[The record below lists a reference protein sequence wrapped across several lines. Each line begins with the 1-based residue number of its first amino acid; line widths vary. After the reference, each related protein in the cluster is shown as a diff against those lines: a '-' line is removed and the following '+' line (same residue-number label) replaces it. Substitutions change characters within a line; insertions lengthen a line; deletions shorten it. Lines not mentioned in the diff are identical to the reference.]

1 MAVRVGVI
9 GAGAYAQRAHLPPLR
24 EHPDAEVAALCRRNP
39 VRLAE
44 AADAFDVPDRYTDY
58 ADLLADDSLDA
69 VTISLPH
76 NLHYQAARAALERGR
91 HVLVDKP
98 LTLRLDHAQE
108 LLMLAEERGLT
119 LMVAFNRHYE
129 PPFTKAQ
136 ELLAAGAIGE
146 LRLIQA
152 YMAYDWD
159 LWMQPSDRRFTG
171 AGAAMLD
178 GVSDTQATLL
188 HETSFRGDAA
198 ANGGGFF
205 ADGGAHVLEACLWL
219 ADSPAATVFALM
231 DSPQADLYSA
241 LNLRLQS
248 GVLCSL
254 ACVGDT
260 PTPRDFGFHL
270 YGTTGAIH
278 MRWDHLTLERE
289 LRDAQTFDNASMP
302 FTGSAPANFIDVILG
317 RAAPR
322 ATATDGLR
330 QVAAMEAAYRSARS
344 GAPERA

>member
-24 EHPDAEVAALCRRNP
+24 GHPDADIAALCRRNP

-44 AADAFDVPDRYTDY
+44 AADAFDVASRYTDY
-58 ADLLADDSLDA
+58 ADLVADDSLDA

-76 NLHYQAARAALERGR
+76 NLHYEAARAALDRGL

-98 LTLRLDHAQE
+98 LTLRTDHAQE
-108 LLMLAEERGLT
+108 LVTLAEQRGLT

-136 ELLAAGAIGE
+136 ELLADGAIGE

-152 YMAYDWD
+152 FMAYDWD

-178 GVSDTQATLL
+178 GVSDAQSTLL

-219 ADSPAATVFALM
+219 ADSPASTVFALM
-231 DSPQADLYSA
+231 DSPEADLYTA
-241 LNLRLQS
+241 LNLRLES
-248 GVLCSL
+248 GALCSL

-278 MRWDHLTLERE
+278 MRWGHLTLERE
-289 LRDAQTFDNASMP
+289 LRDPQTFDNTTMP
-302 FTGSAPANFIDVILG
+302 FMGSAPANFIDVILG
-317 RAAPR
+317 RDQPR
-322 ATATDGLR
+322 ATARHGLR
-330 QVAAMEAAYRSARS
+330 QVAAMEAAYRSART
-344 GAPERA
+344 GEPERA

>member
-9 GAGAYAQRAHLPPLR
+9 GAGAYAQRAHLPPLQ
-24 EHPDAEVAALCRRNP
+24 EHRDAEVAALCRRNP

-44 AADAFDVPDRYTDY
+44 AADTFDVAGRYTDY
-58 ADLLADDSLDA
+58 TDLLAEDSLDA

-76 NLHYQAARAALERGR
+76 NLHYQAARAALDHGL

-98 LTLRLDHAQE
+98 LTLRADHAQE
-108 LLMLAEERGLT
+108 LVTLAERRGLT

-129 PPFTKAQ
+129 PPFTRAH
-136 ELLAAGAIGE
+136 ELLADGAIGE

-159 LWMQPSDRRFTG
+159 LWLQPSERRFTG

-178 GVSDTQATLL
+178 GVSDTQSTLL

-205 ADGGAHVLEACLWL
+205 ADGGAHLLEACLWL
-219 ADSPAATVFALM
+219 ADSPAATVFAQM
-231 DSPQADLYSA
+231 DSPEADLYTA
-241 LNLRLQS
+241 LNLRLRS

-270 YGTTGAIH
+270 YGATGAIH
-278 MRWDHLTLERE
+278 MRWGHLTLERE
-289 LRDAQTFDNASMP
+289 LRDPVTFDNSSMS
-302 FTGSAPANFIDVILG
+302 FFGSAPANFIDVILG
-317 RAAPR
+317 RAEPR
-322 ATATDGLR
+322 ATAHDGLR

-344 GAPERA
+344 GAPELT

>member
-39 VRLAE
+39 IRLAE
-44 AADAFDVPDRYTDY
+44 AADAFDVPSRYTDY

-69 VTISLPH
+69 VTVSLPH
-76 NLHYQAARAALERGR
+76 NLHYEAVRAALERGL

-98 LTLRLDHAQE
+98 LTLRLDHARE
-108 LLMLAEERGLT
+108 LVTLAEERGLT

-136 ELLAAGAIGE
+136 ELLAEGAIGD
-146 LRLIQA
+146 LRLIHA

-159 LWMQPSDRRFTG
+159 LWLQPPDRRFTG

-178 GVSDTQATLL
+178 GVSDTQAALL

-231 DSPQADLYSA
+231 DSPEADLYTA
-241 LNLRLQS
+241 LNLRLES

-260 PTPRDFGFHL
+260 PTPRDFGFRL
-270 YGTTGAIH
+270 YGTRGAIH
-278 MRWDHLTLERE
+278 MRWDRLTLERE
-289 LRDAQTFDNASMP
+289 LQDAVTFDNTSMP
-302 FTGSAPANFIDVILG
+302 FMGSAPANFIDAILG
-317 RAAPR
+317 RDAPR
-322 ATATDGLR
+322 ATARDGLR
-330 QVAAMEAAYRSARS
+330 QVAAMAAAYRSART

>member
-1 MAVRVGVI
+1 MAVRVGII

-24 EHPDAEVAALCRRNP
+24 EHPDAEIAALCRRNP

-44 AADAFDVPDRYTDY
+44 AANDFDVPGRYTDST
-58 ADLLADDSLDA
+58 DLLTDDSLDA

-76 NLHYQAARAALERGR
+76 NLHYATAHAALDRGL

-98 LTLRLDHAQE
+98 LTLRTHHAQE
-108 LLMLAEERGLT
+108 LVTLAEDRGLT

-129 PPFTKAQ
+129 PPFTKAR
-136 ELLAAGAIGE
+136 ELLADGAIGE
-146 LRLIQA
+146 LRLMQA

-159 LWMQPSDRRFTG
+159 LWLQPPERRFTG

-178 GVSDTQATLL
+178 GVSGTQATLL

-219 ADSPAATVFALM
+219 ANSPASTVFALM
-231 DSPQADLYSA
+231 DSPESDLYTT
-241 LNLRLQS
+241 LNLRLES

-278 MRWDHLTLERE
+278 MRWGHLTLERE
-289 LRDAQTFDNASMP
+289 LRDTEAFDNTSMP
-302 FTGSAPANFIDVILG
+302 FLGSAPANFIDVILG
-317 RAAPR
+317 RDQPR
-322 ATATDGLR
+322 ATAQDGLR

-344 GAPERA
+344 GVPQRA

>member
-9 GAGAYAQRAHLPPLR
+9 GAGAYAQRAHLPPLL

-39 VRLAE
+39 VRLTE
-44 AADAFDVPDRYTDY
+44 AADAFDVPGRYTDY
-58 ADLLADDSLDA
+58 ADLLADDSLHA

-76 NLHYQAARAALERGR
+76 NLHYQAARAALDRGL

-98 LTLRLDHAQE
+98 LTLRTDHAQE
-108 LLMLAEERGLT
+108 LVTLADQRNLT

-129 PPFTKAQ
+129 PPFTRARD
-136 ELLAAGAIGE
+136 LLADGAIGD

-159 LWMQPSDRRFTG
+159 LWMQPSERRFTG
-171 AGAAMLD
+171 AGAAMLH

-188 HETSFRGDAA
+188 HETSFRSDAA

-231 DSPQADLYSA
+231 DSPEADLYTA
-241 LNLRLQS
+241 LNLQLQS

-270 YGTTGAIH
+270 YGSTGAIH
-278 MRWDHLTLERE
+278 LRWNHLTLERE
-289 LRDAQTFDNASMP
+289 LRDSETFDNTSMP
-302 FTGSAPANFIDVILG
+302 FMGSAPANFIDVILG
-317 RAAPR
+317 RDEPR
-322 ATATDGLR
+322 ATAQDGLR

-344 GAPERA
+344 GLPERA

>member
-24 EHPDAEVAALCRRNP
+24 EHPDAEIAALCRRNP
-39 VRLAE
+39 SRLAE
-44 AADAFDVPDRYTDY
+44 AADAFAVPGRYTDY

-76 NLHYQAARAALERGR
+76 NLHYQAARAALDRGR

-98 LTLRLDHAQE
+98 LTLRTDHARE
-108 LLMLAEERGLT
+108 LVVLAEQRGLT

-136 ELLAAGAIGE
+136 ELLADGSIGE

-188 HETSFRGDAA
+188 HETSFRSDAA

-205 ADGGAHVLEACLWL
+205 ADGGAHLLEACLWL
-219 ADSPAATVFALM
+219 ADSPAATVFAQM
-231 DSPQADLYSA
+231 DSPEADLYTA
-241 LNLRLQS
+241 LNLQLHS

-270 YGTTGAIH
+270 YGTTGAMH

-289 LRDAQTFDNASMP
+289 LRDAVTFDNSSMP
-302 FTGSAPANFIDVILG
+302 FLGSAPANFIDVILG
-317 RAAPR
+317 RSEPR
-322 ATATDGLR
+322 ATAHDGLR

>member
-24 EHPDAEVAALCRRNP
+24 EHPDAEIAALCRRNP
-39 VRLAE
+39 IRLAE
-44 AADAFDVPDRYTDY
+44 AAEAFDVPGRYTSY
-58 ADLLADDSLDA
+58 TDLLADDLLDA

-76 NLHYQAARAALERGR
+76 NLHYQATRTALDRGL

-98 LTLRLDHAQE
+98 LTLRSDHARD
-108 LLMLAEERGLT
+108 LVALAGERGLT

-129 PPFTKAQ
+129 PPFTKAH
-136 ELLAAGAIGE
+136 ELLAEGAIGE

-159 LWMQPSDRRFTG
+159 LWLRPAERRFTG

-178 GVSDTQATLL
+178 GVSEAQAALL

-205 ADGGAHVLEACLWL
+205 ADGGAHLLEACLWL
-219 ADSPAATVFALM
+219 ADSPAATVFAQM
-231 DSPQADLYSA
+231 DAPEADLYTA

-278 MRWDHLTLERE
+278 MHWGRLTLERE
-289 LRDAQTFDNASMP
+289 LRDTLTFDNTSMP
-302 FTGSAPANFIDVILG
+302 FLGSAPANFIDVILG
-317 RAAPR
+317 RDEPR
-322 ATATDGLR
+322 ATARDGLR
-330 QVAAMEAAYRSARS
+330 QVAAMAAAYRSARS
-344 GAPERA
+344 GAPELA

>member
-9 GAGAYAQRAHLPPLR
+9 GAGAYAQRAHLPPLQ

-44 AADAFDVPDRYTDY
+44 AADAFGVAGRYTDY
-58 ADLLADDSLDA
+58 TDLLADDSLDA

-76 NLHYQAARAALERGR
+76 NLHYQAARAALDRGL

-98 LTLRLDHAQE
+98 LTLRSDHARE
-108 LLMLAEERGLT
+108 LVALAEQRGLT

-129 PPFTKAQ
+129 APFTKAH
-136 ELLAAGAIGE
+136 ELLADGAIGE

-159 LWMQPSDRRFTG
+159 LWLQPSERRFTG

-178 GVSDTQATLL
+178 GVSDTQSTLL

-205 ADGGAHVLEACLWL
+205 ADGGAHLLEACLWL
-219 ADSPAATVFALM
+219 ADSPAATVFAQM
-231 DSPQADLYSA
+231 DSPEADLYTA
-241 LNLRLQS
+241 LNLRLRS

-270 YGTTGAIH
+270 YGATGAIH
-278 MRWDHLTLERE
+278 MRWGHLTLERE
-289 LRDAQTFDNASMP
+289 LRDPLTFDNSSMS
-302 FTGSAPANFIDVILG
+302 FLGSAPANFIDVILG

-322 ATATDGLR
+322 ATAHDGLR

-344 GAPERA
+344 GAPECA

>member
-24 EHPDAEVAALCRRNP
+24 EHPDAEIAALCRRNP

-44 AADAFDVPDRYTDY
+44 AADAFDVPGRYTDY

-76 NLHYQAARAALERGR
+76 NLHYEATRAALDRR
-91 HVLVDKP
+91 LHVLVDKP
-98 LTLRLDHAQE
+98 LTLGADHARDLVTQSQ
-108 LLMLAEERGLT
+108 LRGLT

-129 PPFTKAQ
+129 PPFTKAH
-136 ELLAAGAIGE
+136 ELLADGAIGE

-159 LWMQPSDRRFTG
+159 LWLQPSESRFTG
-171 AGAAMLD
+171 AGAAMLN
-178 GVSDTQATLL
+178 GVSDTQSALL

-205 ADGGAHVLEACLWL
+205 ADGGAHALEACLWL
-219 ADSPAATVFALM
+219 ADSRAATVFAQM
-231 DSPQADLYSA
+231 DSPQADLYTA
-241 LNLRLQS
+241 LNLRLES

-270 YGTTGAIH
+270 YGSTGAIH
-278 MRWDHLTLERE
+278 MRWGHLTLERE
-289 LRDAQTFDNASMP
+289 QRDTVSFDNTSMP
-302 FTGSAPANFIDVILG
+302 FLGSAPANFIDVILE

-322 ATATDGLR
+322 ATAQDGLR
-330 QVAAMEAAYRSARS
+330 QVAAMEAAYRSART
-344 GAPERA
+344 GAPVRI

>member
-24 EHPDAEVAALCRRNP
+24 EHPDANISALCRRNSA
-39 VRLAE
+39 RLAE
-44 AADAFDVPDRYTDY
+44 AADAFDVAGRYTNY
-58 ADLLADDSLDA
+58 LDLLADDSLDA

-76 NLHYQAARAALERGR
+76 DLHYAAARAAIDRGL

-98 LTLRLDHAQE
+98 LTLRLDHADE
-108 LLMLAEERGLT
+108 LVTLAEQRSLT

-136 ELLAAGAIGE
+136 ELLADGAIGE

-159 LWMQPSDRRFTG
+159 LWLQPSARRFAG

-178 GVSDTQATLL
+178 GVSDTQAALL

-219 ADSPAATVFALM
+219 ADSPASTVFALM
-231 DSPQADLYSA
+231 DAPASDLYTA
-241 LNLRLQS
+241 LNMRLAS

-270 YGTTGAIH
+270 YGTTGAMH
-278 MRWDHLTLERE
+278 MRWGLLTLERE
-289 LRDAQTFDNASMP
+289 LREPQTFDNTSMP
-302 FTGSAPANFIDVILG
+302 FAGSAPANFIDVILG
-317 RAAPR
+317 RAEPR
-322 ATATDGLR
+322 ATARHGLR

-344 GAPERA
+344 GAPVRV

>member
-24 EHPDAEVAALCRRNP
+24 EHPDAEIAALCRRNP
-39 VRLAE
+39 VRLDE
-44 AADAFDVPDRYTDY
+44 AADAFDVPGRYTDY
-58 ADLLADDSLDA
+58 TDLLADDSLDA

-76 NLHYQAARAALERGR
+76 NLHYEAARTALDCGK

-98 LTLRLDHAQE
+98 LTLRSGHARE
-108 LLMLAEERGLT
+108 LVTLAERRGLT

-129 PPFTKAQ
+129 PPFTTARD
-136 ELLAAGAIGE
+136 LLAEGAIGE

-171 AGAAMLD
+171 AGAAMLN

-188 HETSFRGDAA
+188 HETSFRSDAA

-205 ADGGAHVLEACLWL
+205 ADGGAHLLEACLWL

-231 DSPQADLYSA
+231 DSPESDLYTA
-241 LNLRLQS
+241 LNMQLAS
-248 GVLCSL
+248 GVLCSV

-260 PTPRDFGFHL
+260 PTPRDFGLRL
-270 YGTTGAIH
+270 YGTRGAIH

-289 LRDAQTFDNASMP
+289 LRDTETFDNTSMP
-302 FTGSAPANFIDVILG
+302 FMGSAPANFIDVVLG
-317 RAAPR
+317 RDAPR
-322 ATATDGLR
+322 ATARDGLR

-344 GAPERA
+344 GVPERT

>member
-24 EHPDAEVAALCRRNP
+24 EHPDAEIAALCRRNS

-44 AADAFDVPDRYTDY
+44 AADAFDVPGRYTDY

-69 VTISLPH
+69 VTVSLPH
-76 NLHYQAARAALERGR
+76 NLHYEAVRAALARDL

-98 LTLRLDHAQE
+98 LTLRLDHARE
-108 LLMLAEERGLT
+108 LVTLAEGRGLT

-129 PPFTKAQ
+129 PPFTKAH
-136 ELLAAGAIGE
+136 ELLADGAIGE

-159 LWMQPSDRRFTG
+159 LWLQPPERRFTG
-171 AGAAMLD
+171 AGATMLD

-205 ADGGAHVLEACLWL
+205 ADGGAHLLEACLWL
-219 ADSPAATVFALM
+219 AGSPAATVFAQM
-231 DSPQADLYSA
+231 DSPEADLYTA
-241 LNLRLQS
+241 LNLRLGS

-254 ACVGDT
+254 ACIGDT
-260 PTPRDFGFHL
+260 PVPRDFAFNL

-278 MRWDHLTLERE
+278 MRWGHLTLERE
-289 LRDAQTFDNASMP
+289 LRDPVTFDNTSMP
-302 FTGSAPANFIDVILG
+302 FLGSAPANFIDVVLG
-317 RAAPR
+317 LDTPR
-322 ATATDGLR
+322 ATAHDGLR
-330 QVAAMEAAYRSARS
+330 QVAAMEAAYRSART
-344 GAPERA
+344 GAPVRG